1 MELIKT
7 VKSPLKQSLS
17 IYKMSYGDY
26 RVVYSSA
33 KGYKAR
39 DFETYVGAL
48 KYAKRRGNLIR

>member
-39 DFETYVGAL
+39 DFKTYTEAL
-48 KYAKRRGNLIR
+48 NYAKKRAGLIR